1 MQNFKTFLNEASL
14 SRVYAHTKDRNIGII
29 SAHRGENS
37 PDENKAA
44 SASLHNDIR
53 KAGFGLV
60 NIHGRYV
67 ENKGTP
73 QERKVSEHSYLV
85 IGKKGNDSGHLLGFL
100 KKHGE
105 KYKQDSVLHKK
116 HDEESAKLHGTR
128 EGGFPGAGET
138 HDVGT
143 FHPQRVG
150 DFHSAMRGGKKT
162 FTFES
167 IIFTNSKS
175 FFSRVETEF

>member
-14 SRVYAHTKDRNIGII
+14 SRVHAHTKDRNIGII

-85 IGKKGNDSGHLLGFL
+85 IGKKGDDSGHLLGFL
-100 KKHGE
+100 KKHGS
-105 KYKQDSVLHKK
+105 KYNQDPILHKK
-116 HDEESAKLHGTR
+116 HDDESAKLHGTR
-128 EGGFPGAGET
+128 E
-138 HDVGT
+138 
-143 FHPQRVG
+143 RVG

-167 IIFTNSKS
+167 IAFTNSKS